1 MRIQYKL
8 ISIFFIFSALLAVSL
23 MALFQWSIGK
33 GMVEYV
39 NAKDL
44 RLSAPLVN
52 VLANRFGEE
61 GSWQSLRNNHLEFSG
76 FVEDHLQTLEEEQG
90 PRPEFRPPPPRRPG
104 QNTARNTS
112 PQSNSG
118 AMEPPPHRAN
128 QPPRREALPPP
139 DIDSPPQP
147 RVSYA
152 LLDENKQYIVGRF
165 PPRDKYGYREIL
177 FDGEVV
183 GYLAIGKRDRL
194 ADGFELNFVERQQDY
209 IGIITLGLLLLSLLV
224 SWPLARH
231 LVKPIADLAK
241 AMTGLAQGRYGQK
254 LQLKRNDEFA
264 QLNRDFNALSST
276 LASNETARKRWLGD
290 ISHELRTPVAVL
302 RGELEA
308 MLDGVRPLDLRAVQS
323 AHDEIRQLQRLIDD
337 LHELT
342 RTDIGT
348 MHYRK
353 SNLELGQLIDEQ
365 AEKYRGMLAE
375 HGIKLAVNRPQKLA
389 MLFADNNRLQQL
401 FANIFT
407 NICKYAADG
416 DLCKLSL
423 LLENNTAQ
431 VTIEDNGPGV
441 EDEHLS
447 HLFEHLYRVENSRNR
462 KLGGS
467 GLGLSICRQIVEAH
481 QGEIRAERSTL
492 GGLAIIIC
500 FPLL

>member
-44 RLSAPLVN
+44 RLAAPLVN
-52 VLANRFGEE
+52 VLSERFGEE
-61 GSWQSLRNNHLEFSG
+61 GSWQSLRNNHREFSALI
-76 FVEDHLQTLEEEQG
+76 EAHLQTLEDEQG
-90 PRPEFRPPPPRRPG
+90 PRPEFRPPPRHSG
-104 QNTARNTS
+104 QNTARQKAAHS
-112 PQSNSG
+112 SSA
-118 AMEPPPHRAN
+118 AM
-128 QPPRREALPPP
+128 QPPRRVNLPPRHEALPAE
-139 DIDSPPQP
+139 IESPRQP

-165 PPRDKYGYREIL
+165 PPRDQYGYREIL
-177 FDGEVV
+177 FGGELV

-194 ADGFELNFVERQQDY
+194 AEGFELNFVERQQQY
-209 IGIITLGLLLLSLLV
+209 IGLVTLGLLLLSLLV

-231 LVKPIADLAK
+231 LIKPIAELAK
-241 AMTGLAQGRYGQK
+241 AMTGLAQGNYGQK

-276 LASNETARKRWLGD
+276 LASNEAARKRWLGD

-308 MLDGVRPLDLRAVQS
+308 MLDGVRPFDIRAVQS
-323 AHDEIRQLQRLIDD
+323 AHDETKQLQRLIDD

-342 RTDIGT
+342 RTDLGT

-353 SNLELGQLIDEQ
+353 AKLELGQFIVEQ
-365 AEKYRGMLAE
+365 ADKYRGMLAE
-375 HGIKLAVNRPQKLA
+375 HGFKLSVKRPQNLVI
-389 MLFADNNRLQQL
+389 LFADGERLHQL

-407 NICKYAADG
+407 NICKYATDG
-416 DLCKLSL
+416 NICQLSL
-423 LLENNTAQ
+423 KLENNAAL
-431 VTIEDNGPGV
+431 VTVEDNGPGV
-441 EDEHLS
+441 QAKHLS

-481 QGEIRAERSTL
+481 QGEIWAEHSTL